1 MYIFRKP
8 PDLLVAT
15 PGRLNDH
22 LQNSGLQ
29 GLMQGLRVLIFDE
42 ADQLLDM
49 GFRPAI
55 VASVSY
61 VCVMFVLYIYMLLLF
76 PQKMLSRLPPKRR
89 DRHLCVMLMIIIY
102 YCYRNCCP
110 GCFQKRQDRHLC
122 VRIII
127 I

>member
-1 MYIFRKP
+1 MYIYVYTYIHIYIYIFRKP

-29 GLMQGLRVLIFDE
+29 GLMLGLRVLIFDE

-55 VASVSY
+55 VASVLYYMCVLCACY
-61 VCVMFVLYIYMLLLF
+61 VYMLLWF
-76 PQKMLSRLPPKRR
+76 PKK
-89 DRHLCVMLMIIIY
+89 
-102 YCYRNCCP
+102 
-110 GCFQKRQDRHLC
+110 
-122 VRIII
+122 
-127 I
+127 